1 MSKYIEDV
9 NHKINAFNLLDIYR
23 TIKQM
28 TAEYMFF
35 LSIHVVLTK
44 IYQMLGDKN
53 KYQQIS

>member
-9 NHKINAFNLLDIYR
+9 NHKINAFDLFSIYR

-35 LSIHVVLTK
+35 SSIHVVLTK
-44 IYQMLGDKN
+44 TYQMLGDKN